1 MFALLRS
8 RPQFRRLFVA
18 HAVSRSGDA
27 FNSVAL
33 VILVYQLTGSG
44 MGVAATV
51 AFEVAPVLLLGPV
64 AGLVADRFPRRT
76 VMVAADLLRAALAI
90 LLVVYSDNV
99 AVAYGVAFG
108 LSVGAI
114 AFNPAASS
122 VTPEVVDADDLV
134 DANTALW
141 TVAVA
146 AQVVLAPLAGVL
158 VAGLGPELAFGVNAG
173 SYVVSAALLLRFTA
187 GRTPANIAV
196 RGWSAVVAGVRTVRS
211 HPLLSRLAVVQ
222 VLASTSAGA
231 TGGLLV
237 VLADEWLGV
246 GASGFG
252 FLLAAIGVG
261 AALGPLVLR
270 PHIRALDRRWLFGPY
285 LVRGGVDL
293 TLAGVGSPAVAFAA
307 LGAYGV
313 GTSTG
318 MIAYQA
324 TLQTEVPTELRG
336 RAFALYDV
344 LWNAARLASLGLGGL
359 LADAVG
365 IRAVYVLGGL
375 LLLAAGAV
383 GWSGSV
389 HGDTRATGGDRVD
402 VTLLYF
408 DGCPNWRVADARL
421 TALADELGFTL
432 DHRKVET
439 PEDAERLRFRGSPTV
454 LVDGVDPFAAGAEH
468 VGLSC
473 RVYQTPDGLAGVPTE
488 AQLRDALA
496 R

>member
-1 MFALLRS
+1 MLSLLKR
-8 RPQFRRLFVA
+8 RAELRRLFLA
-18 HAVSRSGDA
+18 HSVSRAGDA

-33 VILVYQLTGSG
+33 VVLVYRLTGSG
-44 MGVAATV
+44 LGVAATV

-64 AGLVADRFPRRT
+64 AGLVADRYPRRT
-76 VMVAADLLRAALAI
+76 VMVAADLFRAALAV
-90 LLVVYSDNV
+90 LLAVYAGNV

-108 LSVGAI
+108 LSVGAM

-122 VTPEVVDADDLV
+122 VTPEVVEADELV
-134 DANTALW
+134 DANAALW

-146 AQVVLAPLAGVL
+146 VQVVLAP
-158 VAGLGPELAFGVNAG
+158 VAGLVVAWLGPGVAFGANAI
-173 SYVVSAALLLRFTA
+173 SYILSAAVLLRLAA
-187 GRTPANIAV
+187 GRTPADIAV
-196 RGWSAVVAGVRTVRS
+196 RGWAGVVAGVQAVRS

-222 VLASTSAGA
+222 VLASLSAGA

-261 AALGPLVLR
+261 AAVGPLVLR
-270 PHIRALDRRWLFGPY
+270 ARIRASDRRWLFGPY
-285 LVRGGVDL
+285 LLRGGVDL
-293 TLAGVGSPAVAFAA
+293 TLAGVGNPAVAFAA

-344 LWNAARLASLGLGGL
+344 LWNAARLVSLGLGGI

-365 IRAVYVLGGL
+365 IRAVYVLGGV

-383 GWSGSV
+383 GWSGPRRRHSV
-389 HGDTRATGGDRVD
+389 TGPQ
-402 VTLLYF
+402 VTLLYSE
-408 DGCPNWRVADARL
+408 GCPNWRLAEERLAR
-421 TALADELGFTL
+421 LADEFGFTL
-432 DHRKVET
+432 TRRALGT
-439 PEDAERLRFRGSPTV
+439 TEDAHAEGFRGSPTV
-454 LVDGVDPFAAGAEH
+454 LVGGIDPFPAGDQP

-473 RVYQTPDGLAGVPTE
+473 RVYETPGGLAGSPTYE
-488 AQLRDALA
+488 QLRDALA
-496 R
+496 ATG

>member
-1 MFALLRS
+1 MLSLLRR
-8 RPQFRRLFVA
+8 RPELRRLFAA
-18 HAVSRSGDA
+18 HAVSRAGDA

-33 VILVYQLTGSG
+33 VVLVYRLTGSG
-44 MGVAATV
+44 LGVAATV

-76 VMVAADLLRAALAI
+76 VMVAADLLRAALAV
-90 LLVVYSDNV
+90 LLAVYSDKV

-122 VTPEVVDADDLV
+122 VTPEVVEGDELV

-146 AQVVLAPLAGVL
+146 AQVVLAPLAGL
-158 VAGLGPELAFGVNAG
+158 FVAWAGPSLAFGVNAA
-173 SYVVSAALLLRFTA
+173 SYVLSAALLLRLAA
-187 GRTPANIAV
+187 GRTPADIAV
-196 RGWSAVVAGVRTVRS
+196 RGWSGVVAGVQAVRS

-222 VLASTSAGA
+222 VLASLSAGA

-237 VLADEWLGV
+237 VLAGDWLGV
-246 GASGFG
+246 GPSGFG

-261 AALGPLVLR
+261 AALGPLALR
-270 PHIRALDRRWLFGPY
+270 SRIRTSDRRWLFGPY
-285 LVRGGVDL
+285 LLRGGVDL
-293 TLAGVGSPAVAFAA
+293 TLAGVGNPAVAFAA

-318 MIAYQA
+318 IIAYQA

-344 LWNAARLASLGLGGL
+344 LWNAARLLSLGLGGL

-365 IRAVYVLGGL
+365 IRAVYVVGGL

-383 GWSGSV
+383 GWSGSWRRS
-389 HGDTRATGGDRVD
+389 RAVRD
-402 VTLLYF
+402 VTLVYVE
-408 DGCPNWRVADARL
+408 GCPNWRVADQRL
-421 TALADELGFTL
+421 TTVADGLGLTVA
-432 DHRKVET
+432 RRAVST
-439 PEDAERLRFRGSPTV
+439 AEAAAEGLPGSPTV
-454 LVDGVDPFAAGAEH
+454 LVGGRDVFPGGGDSGSA
-468 VGLSC
+468 SC
-473 RVYQTPDGLAGVPTE
+473 RLYETPDGLEGAPTVE
-488 AQLRDALA
+488 QLRAVL

>member
-1 MFALLRS
+1 MLSLLRR
-8 RPQFRRLFVA
+8 RPELRRLFAA
-18 HAVSRSGDA
+18 HAVSRAGDA

-33 VILVYQLTGSG
+33 VVLVYQLTGSG
-44 MGVAATV
+44 LGVAATV

-76 VMVAADLLRAALAI
+76 VMVAADLLRAALAV
-90 LLVVYSDNV
+90 LLAVYWGNV

-122 VTPEVVDADDLV
+122 VTPEVVEGDELV

-158 VAGLGPELAFGVNAG
+158 VAAVGPSLAFGVNAA
-173 SYVVSAALLLRFTA
+173 SYVISAALLLRLAA
-187 GRTPANIAV
+187 GRTPADMAV
-196 RGWSAVVAGVRTVRS
+196 RGWAGVAAGVQAVRS

-222 VLASTSAGA
+222 VLASLSAGA

-261 AALGPLVLR
+261 AAVGPLVLR
-270 PHIRALDRRWLFGPY
+270 PLIRASDRRWLFGPY
-285 LVRGGVDL
+285 LLRGGVDL
-293 TLAGVGSPAVAFAA
+293 TLSGVGNPAVAFAA

-344 LWNAARLASLGLGGL
+344 LWNAARLLSLGLGGL

-365 IRAVYVLGGL
+365 IRAVYGLGGL

-383 GWSGSV
+383 GWLGSSQARPV
-389 HGDTRATGGDRVD
+389 GKPE
-402 VTLLYF
+402 VTLLYSE
-408 DGCPNWRVADARL
+408 GCPNWRVADERL
-421 TALADELGFTL
+421 TRLAAELGFSVT
-432 DHRKVET
+432 RRAVVTSEQ
-439 PEDAERLRFRGSPTV
+439 AEAERFRGSPTV
-454 LVDGVDPFAAGAEH
+454 LVDGLDPFAVGDES

-473 RVYQTPDGLAGVPTE
+473 RVYETSEGLSGSPTDE
-488 AQLRDALA
+488 QLRAVLT